1 MLALDNGTFRRA
13 SGWAGEK
20 AARSEGI
27 DQTTLFGGM
36 SMLGRII
43 YIGGL
48 AAWELIGP
56 STFRVAD
63 LFSMLVEFCRHAG

>member
-1 MLALDNGTFRRA
+1 MLARDNGTFRRA

-20 AARSEGI
+20 AARTEGI
-27 DQTTLFGGM
+27 DQTTLLGGM
-36 SMLGRII
+36 STLGRII
-43 YIGGL
+43 YVGGL

-63 LFSMLVEFCRHAG
+63 LFSMLVESCRHAG